1 MEAFVRTHTWDE
13 LGLLLDLACRD
24 AVELLPAD
32 GCHIARLVEG
42 LLVDAGS
49 YSEKLV
55 LADGHV
61 YLVSDYPLTGRV
73 LATRSPAI
81 AALDDPEV
89 DPSEA
94 FVLET
99 VGAHS
104 VLLLP
109 LLVDGRTWGLVEI
122 YRTSRR
128 AFTEAD
134 LALASIIAVAIGGMA
149 SRMTARE
156 QVRLVY
162 HETLASLAN
171 ALASKDSLTQVHTE
185 DVASLALALG
195 ERLELGASE
204 LEDLH
209 LGALLHDVGKIRVPD
224 SILNKSGPLS
234 EEEWEV
240 MRQHT
245 LAGEAILAP
254 LSSLQGVL
262 PIVRSHHERWDGQG
276 YPDGLRGEAIPL
288 GARIVAVCDAFSA
301 MSEDRPYR
309 SWRERDAIR
318 EELTANAGWQFD
330 PTCVSVLLEV
340 LDERE
345 QAASRPQPAPIRRP
359 TLARSQ

>member
-1 MEAFVRTHTWDE
+1 MEAFVRTHTWDQV
-13 LGLLLDLACRD
+13 GLLLDLACRD

-32 GCHIARLVEG
+32 GCQIARLAEG

-49 YSEKLV
+49 YSEQLV

-61 YLVSDYPLTGRV
+61 SLVSDLPLTGRV

-81 AALDDPEV
+81 ASLDDPDV

-99 VGAHS
+99 VGAQS

-122 YRTSRR
+122 FRTSPRP
-128 AFTEAD
+128 FNDAD
-134 LALASIIAVAIGGMA
+134 LALASIFAVAIGGLA
-149 SRMTARE
+149 SRMAARE
-156 QVRLVY
+156 EVRRVY

-171 ALASKDSLTQVHTE
+171 ALASKDSLTQVRTE
-185 DVASLALALG
+185 DVASLAVAIG
-195 ERLELGASE
+195 ERLELSAEE
-204 LEDLH
+204 LEDLR
-209 LGALLHDVGKIRVPD
+209 LGAVLHDVGKVRVPD
-224 SILNKSGPLS
+224 SILNKTGPLT

-240 MRQHT
+240 IRQHT

-254 LSSLQGVL
+254 LSSLTGVL

-276 YPDGLRGEAIPL
+276 YPDGSRGDAIPL

-330 PTCVSVLLEV
+330 PTCVTALLEV

-345 QAASRPQPAPIRRP
+345 QASRPTPAPIRRP
-359 TLARSQ
+359 TLARTQ